1 MSASTFRINQP
12 PGSGYTYW
20 DRSRRDLDLGS
31 VECEAQ
37 NTSESSYLW
46 EIISAPP
53 GETIV
58 ITNPTSSTCSFTIS
72 TRYGYLVRLT
82 VNSGEIDE
90 SQTTLYFGIPL
101 ENSNA
106 CLPAFNE
113 TNQDNSQSPYNGER
127 GFEDKLNN
135 LFIQFDGGFA
145 WQYDDVDDFL
155 SPLQSTTGIR
165 IGDGTVSNPALGFI
179 SDEDTGL
186 YLPSSGI
193 LSCVAN
199 GAETFRT
206 YFDTGNPALESQDDT
221 TFHIR
226 HNKSAATDLDVESV
240 SSASSATSSF
250 HSTGGSDA
258 TTNVK
263 AEASSGNAIV
273 NVEASG
279 TDASSYVNL
288 GGDHCKVTF
297 TDYLRASSTYS
308 TSMPFSSS
316 SSEWDNFETDFG
328 EVSLLS
334 SLHSMAS
341 DISTLEGDV
350 SSLQSMTLQDVVDNG
365 NSVTFLSA
373 SDPPVTLSV
382 ADSSSLP
389 VLSIEDTGSEVLSIA
404 NGPDD
409 GVRIGLG
416 GVDGKDN
423 NHLILT
429 QSTNLDKDH
438 GLDTLRDDPALYI
451 FSDNNPESSP
461 GQYMEFGVIA
471 ANAYYKIGSGM
482 SKHVFSGPVS
492 FADNMA
498 IGSVTGAIS
507 SGTQTLDFS
516 DGNIVTT
523 NVTEN
528 ITAHNITNPQGSNS
542 RLFLRYIG
550 YGSYTINGFSG
561 WKWNGSSP
569 PFSISNGEHILL
581 DVLYTSSTYY
591 AKLIGTYA

>member
-20 DRSRRDLDLGS
+20 DRARRDLDLGS

-46 EIISAPP
+46 EIISAPA

-135 LFIQFDGGFA
+135 LFVQFDGGFA

-186 YLPSSGI
+186 YLPSYGI

-206 YFDTGNPALESQDDT
+206 YFDTGNPVLESQDDT

-226 HNKSAATDLDVESV
+226 HNKGTATDLDVESV
-240 SSASSATSSF
+240 SSANSATSSF
-250 HSTGGSDA
+250 HSTGSSDA

-263 AEASSGNAIV
+263 AESSAGNAIV
-273 NVEASG
+273 NVEANG

-297 TDYLRASSTYS
+297 TDYLRSASTYS
-308 TSMPFSSS
+308 TSMPFSNS

-328 EVSLLS
+328 EVSLLN

-373 SDPPVTLSV
+373 SDPPVSLSV
-382 ADSSSLP
+382 ADSTSVP
-389 VLSIEDTGSEVLSIA
+389 VLSISETGSNILSVS

-423 NHLILT
+423 NHIIIT
-429 QSTNLDKDH
+429 SMSNASKDH
-438 GLDTLRDDPALYI
+438 GLDTLDSEPSLFLFSHNDPTVSPDEYWKIRASSGYATYEIGDSLIAHNFSGTVRFNAGFSQAL
-451 FSDNNPESSP
+451 
-461 GQYMEFGVIA
+461 IA
-471 ANAYYKIGSGM
+471 ANS
-482 SKHVFSGPVS
+482 
-492 FADNMA
+492 
-498 IGSVTGAIS
+498 S
-507 SGTQTLDFS
+507 SGVQTLNFRSANFYYATVD
-516 DGNIVTT
+516 
-523 NVTEN
+523 EN
-528 ITAHNITNPQGSNS
+528 ITGQTITNPLSS
-542 RLFLRYIG
+542 TEITLKYTSS
-550 YGSYTINGFSG
+550 GSYSVGGFSG
-561 WKWNGSSP
+561 WKWDGASP
-569 PFSISNGEHILL
+569 PFAMTNGDVMIIEAKYISN
-581 DVLYTSSTYY
+581 TYY
-591 AKLIGTYA
+591 AKASGMYS